1 MMRLRTFAACSLLGA
16 LLCAAVFA
24 WPGFTQAYSTA
35 HDYPRVVA
43 WQLNANATSA
53 QDLAKYDVVILD
65 MNAQNTNPDLHTRL
79 RQLNPAIVILA
90 YTSPFEYPKAPRLSQ
105 IEPSGS
111 GLWHDLGAGL
121 QNEWYLK
128 TWQGDQFSIWEGN
141 VVLNLGRRAAN
152 NKTYAQYL
160 ADFLTDRVLATDKWD
175 GVIFDTVHNSISGFN
190 ENIDIN
196 GDGRKDTK
204 EFIDQQ
210 WRAGLQALLQR
221 LRDRNGEKS
230 LIITNGDG
238 QFSSLNNGRMF
249 ESFPEFYEGG
259 WTGSVDRYFTTERS
273 GRTPRFN
280 VINADTDNTGNFADY
295 RAMRFGLTS
304 TLLANGYYNF
314 DFGTNDRSF
323 TPYYD
328 EYDAS
333 LGRPSGAAYN
343 VLDAGTATVKAG
355 VWRRD
360 FERGISLVN
369 STNQTRTYTLPAAY
383 EKLRGGQDS
392 FVNSGA
398 RVTHITLAPLDGVLL
413 LRPLQ
418 ELLGASFVNGAYAR
432 VFSGDGRSAR
442 SAFFTYDARFAG
454 SQTVAKA
461 DLDKDGRLETIAA
474 GASAI
479 TVYRDNG
486 SVQSSFFPYT
496 SAYKSG
502 VSFAVGDLDGDG
514 KLEIVTGTRVGGGPH
529 VRVYN
534 ADGRLINAGFFAYGT
549 NFRGGVNVAVG
560 DVNADGKG
568 EIITGAGPG
577 GGPHVRIFDR
587 NGKLVNDGF
596 FPYNA
601 SFRGGVNVAA
611 GDIDGD
617 GDAEIITGAGSSGGP
632 HVKVFNGQ
640 GRLVT
645 EFFAF
650 SAKSTA
656 GVYVAAMDT
665 DADRRAEIVTMT
677 TDFNLFNK

>member
-1 MMRLRTFAACSLLGA
+1 MMRLRFIAILLLIGAAFL
-16 LLCAAVFA
+16 AAVLV
-24 WPGFTQAYSTA
+24 WPTDSDAFSTNQ
-35 HDYPRVVA
+35 DYPRVVA

-53 QDLAKYDVVILD
+53 EDLAKYDVVILD
-65 MNAQNTNPDLHTRL
+65 MNAQNTNPDLHARL
-79 RQLNPAIVILA
+79 RQLNPNIVILA
-90 YTSPFEYPKAPRLSQ
+90 YTSPFEYPKAPRLNE
-105 IEPSGS
+105 IEPVGS

-121 QNEWYLK
+121 QSEWYLK
-128 TWQGDQFSIWEGN
+128 TWQGSQFSIWDGN
-141 VVLNLGRRAAN
+141 ITLNLSRRASN
-152 NKTYAQYL
+152 GKTYAQYL
-160 ADFLTDRVLATDKWD
+160 ADFLTDRVLATGKWD

-196 GDGRKDTK
+196 GDGAKDTTA
-204 EFIDQQ
+204 FIDQK
-210 WRAGLQALLQR
+210 WREGLQALLQR
-221 LRDRNGEKS
+221 LRDRNGERA

-259 WTGSVDRYFTTERS
+259 WTGSVDRYFGTERA
-273 GRTPRFN
+273 GRAPRFN
-280 VINADTDNTGNFADY
+280 LINADTDNTGNFSNY
-295 RAMRFGLTS
+295 GTVRFGLTS

-314 DFGTNDRSF
+314 DYGTNNRSF

-328 EYDAS
+328 EYDVS

-343 VLDAGTATVKAG
+343 VLDSGAASVKAG

-383 EKLRGGQDS
+383 EKLHGRQDT
-392 FVNSGA
+392 FVNNGA
-398 RVTHITLAPLDGVLL
+398 SVTQVTLAPLDGILL

-418 ELLGASFVNGAYAR
+418 ALLGTSFVNGAYAR
-432 VFSGDGRSAR
+432 VFSGDGRVAR

-461 DLDKDGRLETIAA
+461 DLDKDGRLETVVA

-486 SVQSSFFPYT
+486 QVQSLFYPYT
-496 SAYKSG
+496 ATYKSG
-502 VSFAVGDLDGDG
+502 VSFAIGDLDGNG
-514 KLEIVTGTRVGGGPH
+514 TLEIVTGTRVGGGPQ
-529 VRVYN
+529 VRVYSAN
-534 ADGRLINAGFFAYGT
+534 GTLVNAGFFAYGT

-560 DVNADGKG
+560 DVNGDGKG

-587 NGKLVNDGF
+587 TGKLLNDGF
-596 FPYNA
+596 FAYNA
-601 SFRGGVNVAA
+601 SFRGGVNVAT

-617 GDAEIITGAGSSGGP
+617 GKAEIITGAGSTGGP
-632 HVKVFNGQ
+632 HVKIWNGQ
-640 GRLVT
+640 GRMT
-645 EFFAF
+645 NEFFAF

-656 GVYVAAMDT
+656 GVYVGAMDT
-665 DADRRAEIVTMT
+665 DGDRRAEIVTMT
-677 TDFNLFNK
+677 TDFTLFNK